1 MPQYTSLAAQW
12 NTQLFLKHNSYLILQ
27 NRSLAAE
34 KIVQWKENFFLMRDY
49 ARQSCNSILCHLFL
63 YAIFSPLGIHHF
75 THTSNKLLGWE
86 FGRPRSWEGMISVVV
101 IAGNGFGN
109 EGFNISS
116 RKLEMTNTMTN
127 YHLRQKYQCLN
138 YDKNEWPS

>member
-1 MPQYTSLAAQW
+1 
-12 NTQLFLKHNSYLILQ
+12 
-27 NRSLAAE
+27 
-34 KIVQWKENFFLMRDY
+34 
-49 ARQSCNSILCHLFL
+49 
-63 YAIFSPLGIHHF
+63 
-75 THTSNKLLGWE
+75 
-86 FGRPRSWEGMISVVV
+86 MISVVV

-138 YDKNEWPS
+138 YDKNE